1 MNFKQFGVLLS
12 ISIIFGMNVIV
23 PKTLA
28 QDLPSISF
36 GAITTVGCSVANQ
49 PTGSVR
55 TTLPITLDNI
65 SASEGQ
71 RQRCILRAETFIP
84 SGFFVKDIQIL
95 YEASAKVS
103 SMSKGASLS
112 RTYSFSGGA
121 LGQVIAPP
129 KTTKFI
135 SDKAFVEQDE
145 ITVLPASGLCSGG
158 GQGLLGINII
168 AQSSPGSSIDIS
180 KIVIFSGNLSP
191 C

>member
-12 ISIIFGMNVIV
+12 ISTIFGMNVIV
-23 PKTLA
+23 TKTLA

-121 LGQVIAPP
+121 VGQAISLP
-129 KTTKFI
+129 KTTNFT
-135 SDKAFVEQDE
+135 SNGSNEFAEQDD
-145 ITVLPASGLCSGG
+145 ITVLSASCG
-158 GQGLLGINII
+158 GQGQLGINII

-180 KIVIFSGNLSP
+180 KIVILSGNLSP

>member
-1 MNFKQFGVLLS
+1 
-12 ISIIFGMNVIV
+12 MNVIAT
-23 PKTLA
+23 KALA

-55 TTLPITLDNI
+55 RTLPITLDNI

-71 RQRCILRAETFIP
+71 RQRCILRAQTFIP

-95 YEASAKVS
+95 YKGSATVS

-121 LGQVIAPP
+121 LGQAISPI
-129 KTTKFI
+129 KTTKFT
-135 SDKAFVEQDE
+135 SSGSNGFAKQDG
-145 ITVLPASGLCSGG
+145 IAVLSTSCG

-168 AQSSPGSSIDIS
+168 AQSSLGSSIDLS
-180 KIVIFSGNLSP
+180 KIVIFSGKLSR

>member
-12 ISIIFGMNVIV
+12 ISTIFGMNVIAT
-23 PKTLA
+23 KALA
-28 QDLPSISF
+28 QNLLSISF

-55 TTLPITLDNI
+55 RTLPITLDNI

-71 RQRCILRAETFIP
+71 RQRCILRAQTFIP

-95 YEASAKVS
+95 YKGSATVS
-103 SMSKGASLS
+103 SMSKGASSS

-121 LGQVIAPP
+121 VGIANATPRITRFTSNNP
-129 KTTKFI
+129 RFREK
-135 SDKAFVEQDE
+135 EN
-145 ITVLPASGLCSGG
+145 ITVSSASCG
-158 GQGLLGINII
+158 GQGQLGINII

-180 KIVIFSGNLSP
+180 KIVIFSGNLLP